1 MAKLTTNSQNLYVQQ
16 HTAERPRQLK
26 HPERSRRSKHRQKIK
41 LEQSTQN
48 TALYAAAAVAATAL
62 SHATAHRPSSTMSN
76 AEDVKSEDSKADPNI
91 VSIKVRGQ
99 VR

>member
-1 MAKLTTNSQNLYVQQ
+1 MCFRNK
-16 HTAERPRQLK
+16 RPRASGKIQTK
-26 HPERSRRSKHRQKIK
+26 HQSERCSH
-41 LEQSTQN
+41 N
-48 TALYAAAAVAATAL
+48 TALYADAAVAATAL

>member
-1 MAKLTTNSQNLYVQQ
+1 MRSTTSSVTTPLGVTVKANKHLSL
-16 HTAERPRQLK
+16 AENQT
-26 HPERSRRSKHRQKIK
+26 KHRS
-41 LEQSTQN
+41 ERCSHN